1 MHHITRRLSPSMI
14 VASVALCVALA
25 GTAICAA
32 PAAHAGVSLN
42 TIDDHA
48 THAPNGAQVR
58 VSGPIGCTQR
68 ERITIRVRVRQ
79 PATGARAQ
87 GSWTAVCTGEVQHWH
102 VRARART
109 QARFSDGT
117 ATVCAV
123 AKTRAGQ
130 RVTETR
136 KWCERV
142 ALPRSASVAV
152 S

>member
-1 MHHITRRLSPSMI
+1 MHQSTRRLSPSTA
-14 VASVALCVALA
+14 VALVALCVALA
-25 GTAICAA
+25 GA

-48 THAPNGAQVR
+48 THARNGAQVR
-58 VSGPIGCTQR
+58 ASGPIGCTQR
-68 ERITIRVRVRQ
+68 ERIKIRVRVRQ
-79 PATGARAQ
+79 PETGARAR
-87 GSWTAVCTGEVQHWH
+87 GRWTAACTGEVQHWH

-109 QARFSDGT
+109 DARFLDGT

-136 KWCERV
+136 RWCTRV
-142 ALPRSASVAV
+142 ALSARF
-152 S
+152 